1 MNYIG
6 ESAILLCAPL
16 FDGSSSMHSK
26 NMKNIDKS
34 EFLNEDGK
42 NARQREKKAYKMK
55 NTSSLHVD
63 SRFSVLTGRISVT
76 RLSAAPT
83 LAVEVSR
90 LSLNQPTEKSD
101 VSFVRSLRIV
111 QTVNTTHNRQR
122 QCCQQSTTAAFVW
135 SRVRGAERN
144 EPTESPRKQNKTK
157 TIRLSS
163 RPKYQQETLI
173 LLLV

>member
-1 MNYIG
+1 
-6 ESAILLCAPL
+6 
-16 FDGSSSMHSK
+16 MH
-26 NMKNIDKS
+26 
-34 EFLNEDGK
+34 E
-42 NARQREKKAYKMK
+42 REKKAYKMK

-122 QCCQQSTTAAFVW
+122 QCCQQSTTTTAAFVW

-157 TIRLSS
+157 TIRPSS

>member
-42 NARQREKKAYKMK
+42 NAQQREKKAYKMK

-63 SRFSVLTGRISVT
+63 SRFSVLTGRNSVT

-90 LSLNQPTEKSD
+90 LSLNQPTEKIRCFLR
-101 VSFVRSLRIV
+101 SFVTNRSNCKH
-111 QTVNTTHNRQR
+111 NTQPPTPVL
-122 QCCQQSTTAAFVW
+122 STI
-135 SRVRGAERN
+135 SN
-144 EPTESPRKQNKTK
+144 NNN
-157 TIRLSS
+157 SS
-163 RPKYQQETLI
+163 
-173 LLLV
+173 V